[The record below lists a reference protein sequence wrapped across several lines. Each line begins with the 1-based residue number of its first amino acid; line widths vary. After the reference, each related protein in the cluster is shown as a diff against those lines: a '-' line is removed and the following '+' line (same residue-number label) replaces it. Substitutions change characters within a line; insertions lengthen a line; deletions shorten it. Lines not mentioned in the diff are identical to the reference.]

1 MQISHLLEE
10 QNFLLSPVM
19 PVNLMGG
26 DMVCK
31 LRATI
36 FFTLDGD
43 FGKYV
48 FLKQK
53 DRRERDSFA

>member
-1 MQISHLLEE
+1 
-10 QNFLLSPVM
+10 M
-19 PVNLMGG
+19 PVNPMGG
-26 DMVCK
+26 DMVYK

-53 DRRERDSFA
+53 DRRETVLPNAGKAHRI